1 MPAAVRQECR
11 IFAILALGLLI
22 VSQYL
27 GYHMLMAYRI
37 EPVQIVLIASV
48 YYPCALAF
56 ALLVSFLFNRGK
68 GFFAPLPIVLAF
80 CTLLNFAGHLLGS
93 QGALFSFVLKAVG
106 FGAFVSA
113 SLYAFFLF
121 APPGRKGLILGLT
134 FAAGELIWIVLLPAM
149 NAALPDAPN
158 PAISSLLH
166 KLQMPIQCTIGMLLA
181 ATFSLGS
188 APAWR
193 DTSSGLHFAPVEHQ
207 TSALSPQNA
216 APSSSAA
223 AVRRASASLTAGDS
237 RDDAKLGHSHILP
250 LLFVTTALL
259 YIVSALVSGLYHP
272 NIVSGIAEGARIP
285 LLFVM
290 PLAGALVDRGG
301 SGCRMLLLALALLAL
316 AAPAMVYTNEPATRE
331 YLYIS
336 ISVGQ
341 QVFLLVS
348 LLLADRLARN
358 RKHLPLLAALAYAL
372 PNMCAVGSAFVRPGS
387 NAAHAGWIA
396 LGLALACAFLALRL
410 RGKLVDLPAARD
422 EDMPMPEPGL
432 RQPLADEAALRMA
445 TAKMPVTHEPPSR
458 LDAFAANYGLS
469 KQEMQVM
476 EMLAG
481 QHSTKAIAKTLGV
494 SDSTVHTYVY
504 RLRQKTGTTDRDALL
519 AFFALAVS
527 GRSPVTDSDSS
538 DSAQVPL
545 STETEEPRPNSQE
558 ISSSA

>member
-27 GYHMLMAYRI
+27 GYHMLTAYRV

-56 ALLVSFLFNRGK
+56 ALLLSFLFNKGK
-68 GFFAPLPIVLAF
+68 GFFAPLPILLVF
-80 CTLLNFAGHLLGS
+80 CTLVNFAGHLLGG
-93 QGALFSFVLKAVG
+93 QGAFFAFVLKAVG

-121 APPGRKGLILGLT
+121 APQGRKGLILGLT
-134 FAAGELIWIVLLPAM
+134 FAVGELIWIVLLPGM
-149 NAALPDAPN
+149 NAAFPGVPN
-158 PAISSLLH
+158 QEISSLLH

-181 ATFSLGS
+181 TA
-188 APAWR
+188 
-193 DTSSGLHFAPVEHQ
+193 FALRQ
-207 TSALSPQNA
+207 TQFQEKAK
-216 APSSSAA
+216 APSGDTAFA
-223 AVRRASASLTAGDS
+223 KASV
-237 RDDAKLGHSHILP
+237 LP

-285 LLFVM
+285 LLFVV

-301 SGCRMLLLALALLAL
+301 SGCRALLLALAVLAL
-316 AAPAMVYTNEPATRE
+316 AVPAMVYTNEAAVRE
-331 YLYIS
+331 YLYIA

-348 LLLADRLARN
+348 LLLADRLAQN

-387 NAAHAGWIA
+387 NAVHAGWIA
-396 LGLALACAFLALRL
+396 LALALAFAFLALRL
-410 RGKLVDLPAARD
+410 RGKLADLPAAGD
-422 EDMPMPEPGL
+422 EE
-432 RQPLADEAALRMA
+432 LADITQPVLPRMFDPA
-445 TAKMPVTHEPPSR
+445 R
-458 LDAFAANYGLS
+458 LAAFAASYGLS

-476 EMLAG
+476 EMLAENR
-481 QHSTKAIAKTLGV
+481 STEDIAKALGV
-494 SDSTVHTYVY
+494 ADSSVRTYV
-504 RLRQKTGTTDRDALL
+504 RRMLRKTGTNDRAQLKAL
-519 AFFALAVS
+519 FFVEFTLDPAKSAVS
-527 GRSPVTDSDSS
+527 ATSDS
-538 DSAQVPL
+538 QETPL
-545 STETEEPRPNSQE
+545 APD
-558 ISSSA
+558 AH